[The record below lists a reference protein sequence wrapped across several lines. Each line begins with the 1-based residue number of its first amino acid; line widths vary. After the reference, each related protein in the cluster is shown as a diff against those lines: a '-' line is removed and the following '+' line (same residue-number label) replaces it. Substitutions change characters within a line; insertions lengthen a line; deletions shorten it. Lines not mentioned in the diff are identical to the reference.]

1 MPFLA
6 ATLLALKIPDHF
18 NHLTYYALFSMF
30 PLLCRDKL
38 LLPYLTLHL
47 LFTLIYHSPGTHIT
61 LPKTKAS
68 PFFFTSFPGYSFLLR
83 THFFISLVLHVV
95 YLTVQP
101 PQKYPFLFEA
111 LIMILCFS
119 YFVMF
124 AIYTNY
130 TQWNISSHFRSA
142 DKDKKQ
148 IWRLE
153 DRTLESGCLNL
164 LHFYC
169 LFGLIRTEF
178 RVCLLNQVESR

>member
-30 PLLCRDKL
+30 PLLCRDNL

-47 LFTLIYHSPGTHIT
+47 LFTLIYHSQ

-68 PFFFTSFPGYSFLLR
+68 SFSFTSFPGYVFLLR

-95 YLTVQP
+95 YLTIQP

-124 AIYTNY
+124 AFYINY
-130 TQWNISSHFRSA
+130 TQWNFSSRFRSA
-142 DKDKKQ
+142 DKEKKQ

-153 DRTLESGCLNL
+153 DKTL
-164 LHFYC
+164 
-169 LFGLIRTEF
+169 
-178 RVCLLNQVESR
+178 RVRLSNKSVV